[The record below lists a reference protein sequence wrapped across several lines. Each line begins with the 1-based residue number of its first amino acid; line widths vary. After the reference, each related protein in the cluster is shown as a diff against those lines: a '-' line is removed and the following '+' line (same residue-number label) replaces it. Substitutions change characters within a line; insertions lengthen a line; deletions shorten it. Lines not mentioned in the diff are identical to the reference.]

1 MGQKH
6 IRHLSSIIYTRP
18 TYFPG
23 QEKAQFVTNN
33 FYRDFWQYL
42 WAWIIFV
49 IKSKLLLPD
58 EFL

>member
-1 MGQKH
+1 MGQKY
-6 IRHLSSIIYTRP
+6 IRQISSIIYTRP
-18 TYFPG
+18 TYLPG
-23 QEKAQFVTNN
+23 QGKVQFVTNN

-42 WAWIIFV
+42 WVWIIFV